1 VKLIHCGNN
10 SLANPEDQCEKNI
23 FFMPMGLFALASALN
38 QNGIDAEIINS
49 DSERGKKIDEI
60 LQFSELDA
68 VGFDCHWVNQ
78 SLAVLETAELIKKLK
93 PEVFVF
99 LGGFTAS
106 LFAEEILRGHP
117 QIDAIIRG
125 DADLPIVELCNALRD
140 RSPADHGPTGER
152 KPRPLG
158 DVPNLVWRGDGQRI
172 EVNDFSYVATAEEM
186 EGLDFA
192 AIDLLR
198 NWEYY
203 RKRSIY
209 WTRFAPLN
217 FAPLNLSPM
226 FFLEVGRGCRNQCL
240 FCGGSAEAQRRI
252 NARRRIAAR
261 SVDSV
266 MATIRKAMA
275 FGFRTFFADFEFPRS
290 DEWYKRLFGRVE
302 QEQLGIHFVYS
313 CWGLVSKG
321 VVDALSQGFERAFIQ
336 LSPETADVE
345 LRRKNK
351 GVSAFYTNDELK
363 ECLDYIATKGN
374 VKVQLYFGYFLA
386 FEKAETVLGTLEFI
400 MELILEYPE
409 LIEVA
414 YLPFSTDPGSM
425 LFFHP
430 EEYDVDMEV
439 RSFQDYIGEIRDAY
453 VVTKMSSPD
462 MRLFKPRSLS
472 GGDAVELE
480 RKIELFRYL
489 FQAYR
494 RSVSYIL
501 EKTGSPGIILR
512 ILREMDIEVGTDTSE
527 KVKEKLVE
535 ISEETDL
542 ADPHLLETIE
552 MEGEMQKRPA
562 QQVFQARPQIW
573 LDRGGKASSREDGME
588 SLHA

>member
-23 FFMPMGLFALASALN
+23 FFMPMGLFGLANALT

-60 LQFSELDA
+60 LEFRELDA

-78 SLAVLETAELIKKLK
+78 SLAVLETAELIKHIK
-93 PEVFVF
+93 PEVFIF

-125 DADLPIVELCNALRD
+125 DADLPIVELCNALSD
-140 RSPADHGPTGER
+140 RSAADNGLMRER
-152 KPRPLG
+152 KPRLLG
-158 DVPNLVWRGDGQRI
+158 DVPNLVWRGDSKRI

-186 EGLDFA
+186 EVLDFA

-226 FFLEVGRGCRNQCL
+226 FFLEIGRGCRNRCL

-252 NARRRIAAR
+252 NGRRRIASR

-266 MATIRKAMA
+266 MATIRKAMS
-275 FGFRTFFADFEFPRS
+275 FGFRTFFADFEFPGS
-290 DEWYKRLFGRVE
+290 DEWYKGLFRRVE
-302 QEQLGIHFVYS
+302 EEKLAIHFVYS
-313 CWGLVSKG
+313 SWGLVSTG

-345 LRRKNK
+345 LRRMNK

-363 ECLDYIATKGN
+363 ECLDYIATKDN

-386 FEKAETVLGTLEFI
+386 FERVETVLGTLEFI

-425 LFFHP
+425 LFFHS
-430 EEYDVDMEV
+430 EEYDVDIKV
-439 RSFQDYIGEIRDAY
+439 RGFHDYIGEIRDAY
-453 VVTKMSSPD
+453 VVKKMSSPD

-472 GGDAVELE
+472 VRDAIELE
-480 RKIELFRYL
+480 RRIELFRYL

-494 RSVSYIL
+494 RSISYIL
-501 EKTGSPGIILR
+501 EKMGSPEIILR
-512 ILREMDIEVGTDTSE
+512 ILREMDIVVTADISE
-527 KVKEKLVE
+527 KVREKLLE
-535 ISEETDL
+535 ISRETNL
-542 ADPHLLETIE
+542 VDPHLLKTIE
-552 MEGEMQKRPA
+552 MESEMQRRPV

-573 LDRGGKASSREDGME
+573 LDCGRGPSR
-588 SLHA
+588 